1 MRRRDFV
8 KLMGMASTATLA
20 TSCGVEKGTHK
31 LIPYLVPPED
41 DIVPGVA
48 NFKSTTCTECPVNC
62 GVSAKAHDKIVNN
75 VNKWV
80 PTKLEGN
87 GENPVN
93 EGALCVRGQASLTR
107 LYHENRIKSPQLRDE
122 NGNYSTITWEEVYFH
137 ILKNHQKSK
146 EENKKSVYL
155 SGKTTGSLSNLI
167 EAFCNQI
174 EIDRLP
180 EFEVF
185 SYSAIRK
192 ANQLLFNQ
200 NDIPEYKLEHTDFLL
215 TLGADILET
224 FVNPVSFAKQFSK
237 AKKEGHFGWIH
248 AEPHASMTG
257 FKSDKRLQIKLQSET
272 VLLSYLIQTLQGSAK
287 RNLSA
292 GLLGAIPNPSV
303 EETSEKTSLS
313 GSDLQLVID
322 HFKES
327 KNPLLIVGGIS
338 TSTETGL
345 ETAVLA
351 GILQWMLGM
360 INETI
365 DFTKSQNYANVGNLE
380 DLNNISNRLAKDE
393 IGLFFISQTNPVK
406 QLPPDFNFAENV
418 KKAKFTIAFSDT
430 WNETV
435 EQCDLIIP
443 LSHTLESWGDA
454 EPQKG
459 LTTIIQPVLEPLYNS
474 VLEGDILFELILRE
488 VGATEAPNF
497 QEYLFLK
504 WRRKFGAAAL
514 DEFQKKGF
522 IVGETSKRNV
532 TLRANQAVAMLK
544 DFNLPEIQNEPTLL
558 MTSSVRSYDGRSHD
572 LQLMQEVPDPISS
585 ISFGEWVSISKETA
599 KKYDVFDE
607 QHLKLSLGNFSVEL
621 PIKTQAGLQD
631 DVFVVQRDLLNNFPY
646 KSSSKTGEY
655 INVVQSITVEKT
667 GEESRIPI
675 LSGALIYKGKELHL
689 HKEDHG
695 EHGEKHHEVKDIY
708 DTHEHETYRW
718 AMAIDL
724 ESCTGCSACVA
735 ACYIENNVSMVGK
748 DEHLMGRQMSWIRIE
763 PRYEEDDASFHPVMC
778 QHCDNAPCEPVCP
791 VYAAYHNPEGL
802 NAQIY
807 NRCVGTR
814 YCSNNCP
821 YKVRRFNWF
830 DHPKP
835 EPLTLMSNPDIFER
849 SRGIM
854 EKCSFC
860 IQRIRAAKD
869 SAKDEGRLVQD
880 GEVTPACAQTCP
892 ADAIVFG
899 NILDPESEVAKMAK
913 SDKAYRELEFFN
925 TKPAVSYLKK
935 NKNDDHT

>member
-41 DIVPGVA
+41 DIVPGVTI
-48 NFKSTTCTECPVNC
+48 FKSTTCTECPVNC
-62 GVSAKAHDKIVNN
+62 GISAKVHDKIIDNQ
-75 VNKWV
+75 NKWV
-80 PTKLEGN
+80 PTKLEGAA
-87 GENPVN
+87 ENPVN
-93 EGALCVRGQASLTR
+93 EGALCMRGQASLTR
-107 LYHENRIKSPQLRDE
+107 LYLEKRIKFPQIRDK
-122 NGNYSTITWEEVYFH
+122 NGNFTKITWDEVYFY
-137 ILKNHQKSK
+137 IVKNHQEAK

-155 SGKTTGSLSNLI
+155 SGRTTGSLSNLI
-167 EAFCNQI
+167 GAFCNQLKI
-174 EIDRLP
+174 ERLP

-185 SYSAIRK
+185 SYSSIKK
-192 ANQLLFNQ
+192 ANQKLFNQ
-200 NDIPEYKLEHTDFLL
+200 NDIPEYKLENSDFLL
-215 TLGADILET
+215 TLGADIFET

-237 AKKEGHFGWIH
+237 AKKEGHLDWIH
-248 AEPHASMTG
+248 VEPHASLTG
-257 FKSDKRLQIKLQSET
+257 FKSDKRLQIKPQSET
-272 VLLSYLIQTLQGSAK
+272 VLLAYLIHALKVSAK
-287 RNLSA
+287 RNLSSRSFT
-292 GLLGAIPNPSV
+292 AIPNPSV
-303 EETSEKTSLS
+303 VETVEKTGLS
-313 GSDLQLVID
+313 STDLQLIMD
-322 HFKES
+322 HFTES

-351 GILQWMLGM
+351 GLLQWMLGM

-365 DFTKSQNYANVGNLE
+365 NFTKSQNYARVGNL
-380 DLNNISNRLAKDE
+380 DDMKNISDRLTNDE
-393 IGLFFISQTNPVK
+393 IGLFFISQTNPIK
-406 QLPPDFNFAENV
+406 QLPSDFNFVENF
-418 KKAKFTIAFSDT
+418 KKAKISIALSDT

-435 EQCDLIIP
+435 EQCDLVIP
-443 LSHTLESWGDA
+443 LSNTLESWGDT
-454 EPQKG
+454 ESQKG
-459 LTTIIQPVLEPLYNS
+459 LTTIIQPVLEPLYDS
-474 VLEGDILFELILRE
+474 VLEGDVLLELILRE
-488 VGATEAPNF
+488 VGVSEAANY
-497 QEYLFLK
+497 QEYLFQN
-504 WRRKFGAAAL
+504 WRRKFGAGAL
-514 DEFQKKGF
+514 DDFQKKGF
-522 IVGETSKRNV
+522 IFEAIPKQNLA
-532 TLRANQAVAMLK
+532 LRENQTIALLNN
-544 DFNLPEIQNEPTLL
+544 FELPDIKNEPTLL
-558 MTSSVRSYDGRSHD
+558 ISSSVRTYDGRSRD
-572 LQLMQEVPDPISS
+572 LQLLQEVPDPIST
-585 ISFGEWVSISKETA
+585 ITYGEWISVSKETA

-607 QHLKLSLGNFSVEL
+607 QHLKISVGNFSLEL
-621 PIKTQAGLQD
+621 PVKTQAGLQD
-631 DVFVVQRDLLNNFPY
+631 DVFVVQRDLVANFPY
-646 KSSSKTGEY
+646 KSDPKSGEF
-655 INVVQSITVEKT
+655 INLVQGISVEKT

-675 LSGALIYKGKELHL
+675 LSGALLYKGKDLHL

-748 DEHLMGRQMSWIRIE
+748 DEHLMGREMSWLRIE
-763 PRYEEDDASFHPVMC
+763 PRYEEDNASFHPVMC

-835 EPLTLMSNPDIFER
+835 EPLNLMSNPDIYER

-860 IQRIRAAKD
+860 IQRIRVAKD

-880 GEVTPACAQTCP
+880 GEATPACAQTCP

-899 NILDPESEVAKMAK
+899 NILDPESKVAKMAK

-935 NKNDDHT
+935 KGHSTG